1 MTLVQDKQVLQRTD
15 IDYMHRKPSVFEGI
29 MSKFAF
35 KKKSHKDL
43 VQLVINKE
51 LSPEQVNAIRGGL
64 ESGLDE
70 EQLELIINK
79 NLTPE
84 KMQSII
90 RFAALQNSLKAE
102 RGGM

>member
-1 MTLVQDKQVLQRTD
+1 
-15 IDYMHRKPSVFEGI
+15 

-70 EQLELIINK
+70 EQLRSVSPVRNAYWAINSFSSIPK
-79 NLTPE
+79 
-84 KMQSII
+84 SASVSSISFIASVIII
-90 RFAALQNSLKAE
+90 RLITNGQS
-102 RGGM
+102 R